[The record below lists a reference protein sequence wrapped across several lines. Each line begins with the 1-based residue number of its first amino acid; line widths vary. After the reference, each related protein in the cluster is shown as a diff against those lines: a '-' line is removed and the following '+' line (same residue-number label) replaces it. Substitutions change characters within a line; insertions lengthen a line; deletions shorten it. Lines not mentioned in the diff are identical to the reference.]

1 MAAAKK
7 KLAFEGPA
15 AGGAASDAASS
26 VGVQHA
32 ASEVS
37 RGFQYIHTYLGLAV
51 LILFGHIRD
60 TFGKLLQMGRYF
72 SSSPTPK
79 VSDVR
84 EAEGRPGV
92 WRPPCTLSHTRPLHA
107 PLPLLPLTHA
117 HLPTPPHYCC
127 RCPGLC
133 TPAAGL

>member
-15 AGGAASDAASS
+15 AGAGAASDAAA
-26 VGVQHA
+26 VGHA
-32 ASEVS
+32 AAVEVS

-79 VSDVR
+79 VS
-84 EAEGRPGV
+84 EAR
-92 WRPPCTLSHTRPLHA
+92 RQ
-107 PLPLLPLTHA
+107 
-117 HLPTPPHYCC
+117 
-127 RCPGLC
+127 
-133 TPAAGL
+133 PA